1 MRRCSFIC
9 INIVSDWVLKRVGR
23 RKDYVSSVAT
33 LYPFLQRAAQG
44 LPQTRPLERTRP
56 LRPGRAPEPRPR
68 TGAGIARK
76 TAEGII
82 GKGNERRDD
91 RTGVGKHCTPAT
103 RVQETFSLPY
113 NDAFF
118 EVDSIV
124 QTSKHIHPEQ
134 SIVFYGRAIMGDND
148 YIPITLGM
156 NPKG

>member
-1 MRRCSFIC
+1 MASLCFVHSESICPDFPSRETIHEYSWCSILRRSPAPD
-9 INIVSDWVLKRVGR
+9 VPRS
-23 RKDYVSSVAT
+23 
-33 LYPFLQRAAQG
+33 
-44 LPQTRPLERTRP
+44 LP
-56 LRPGRAPEPRPR
+56 PR
-68 TGAGIARK
+68 TGAVIARK
-76 TAEGII
+76 AAEGII

-91 RTGVGKHCTPAT
+91 RIGEVKHCTPAK

-134 SIVFYGRAIMGDND
+134 SIVLYGRAIMGDND